1 MRWKSWRLRRLVV
14 EPIYAHLLLDTS
26 ASMYGAPL
34 ESLKQGVQLLFGTF
48 ISRSKR
54 PIHVR
59 LIGYESAAHELVQ
72 LQHVIGLELPRL
84 DAAGSS
90 GLGGALRLLSSTI
103 PDHDPSL
110 VYIFTDGEPTDDWEL
125 ALDSLRPR
133 VRAIV
138 GIVCGL
144 SASGAA
150 LVPALDRVLQ
160 MRDLTPDVLFDT
172 FRVFT

>member
-1 MRWKSWRLRRLVV
+1 MAD
-14 EPIYAHLLLDTS
+14 PIYAHVLLDTS

-54 PIHVR
+54 PVHVR
-59 LIGYESAAHELVQ
+59 LIGYESTARELLP

-84 DAAGSS
+84 EVAGSS
-90 GLGGALRLLSSTI
+90 GLGGGLRLLSSTL
-103 PDHDPSL
+103 PEHDPSL
-110 VYIFTDGEPTDDWEL
+110 VYVFTDGEPTDDWEA
-125 ALDSLRPR
+125 ALDPLRPR
-133 VRAIV
+133 VRTIV

-144 SASGAA
+144 SASGAV
-150 LVPALDRVLQ
+150 LLPVLDRVLQ

-172 FRVFT
+172 FRAFI

>member
-1 MRWKSWRLRRLVV
+1 VAD
-14 EPIYAHLLLDTS
+14 PIYAHVLLDTS

-59 LIGYESAAHELVQ
+59 LIGYESTARELVP
-72 LQHVIGLELPRL
+72 LQHVIGLELPPL

-90 GLGGALRLLSSTI
+90 GLGGALRLLASTM

-110 VYIFTDGEPTDDWEL
+110 VYIFTDGEPTDDWEP
-125 ALDSLRPR
+125 ALDALRSR
-133 VRAIV
+133 VRAMV
-138 GIVCGL
+138 AIVCGL
-144 SASGAA
+144 TAHGTA
-150 LVPALDRVLQ
+150 LAPALDRVLQ
-160 MRDLTPDVLFDT
+160 MREVTPDVLFDT
-172 FRVFT
+172 FRAHV